1 MKLTFAVVI
10 ILTLIGMPNHFQ
22 NLNKDF
28 LLRYNLK
35 RVDVRKRALNKG
47 LVSNSPFNELT
58 VVSQFAM
65 QATKASVKLFK

>member
-1 MKLTFAVVI
+1 VKLTFAVIVV

-22 NLNKDF
+22 NSNKDF

-35 RVDVRKRALNKG
+35 RVDVRKRVLNRG

-58 VVSQFAM
+58 VSQFAM
-65 QATKASVKLFK
+65 QATKASVKPFK